1 MTAELIDIAPDTGSM
16 KEEVIAGLSADQR
29 YISAKYF
36 YDARGSALFE
46 DICALPEY
54 YPTRTEIGIMTRFAD
69 SIREAVGPECV
80 VVEFGSGSS
89 DKIRLLLD
97 ILDKPQGYMPI
108 DISRRHLEATAN
120 ALARDYPDLAVKAV
134 CADFTTRLDLDPGDM
149 VPGRLVGFF
158 PGSTI
163 GNFSPAGARHF
174 LSNAAQLLGP
184 GGGLL
189 IGVDLKKDPAILNAA
204 YNDSEGVTAAFNLN
218 VLSHINRELDGTFE
232 PDRFRHYAYYDA
244 GAGRVEMHL
253 ISQEPQVVD
262 VAGERFI
269 FREGES
275 IHTENSYKFGLEEF
289 EELAADAGFRAKRCW
304 TDPERLFSVHYL
316 ETPK

>member
-1 MTAELIDIAPDTGSM
+1 MTAELIDLTPDTGSM
-16 KEEVIAGLSADQR
+16 KEEVIAGLSADER

-36 YDARGSALFE
+36 YDTRGSALFE
-46 DICALPEY
+46 DICTLPEY
-54 YPTRTEIGIMTRFAD
+54 YPTRTEMGIMTRFAP
-69 SIREAVGPECV
+69 SIREAMGPDCV
-80 VVEFGSGSS
+80 VVEFGSGAS
-89 DKIRLLLD
+89 DKIRQLLD
-97 ILDKPQGYMPI
+97 ILDRPRGYMPL
-108 DISRRHLEATAN
+108 DISRRHLQATAN
-120 ALARDYPDLAVKAV
+120 ALASDYPDLTVKAV
-134 CADFTTRLDLDPGDM
+134 CADFTARLDLDPADM

-163 GNFSPAGARHF
+163 GNFSPAGARRF
-174 LSNAAQLLGP
+174 LANAAGLLGP

-204 YNDSEGVTAAFNLN
+204 YNDSAGVTAAFNLN

-232 PDRFRHYAYYDA
+232 PDRFRHYAFYNA

-253 ISQEPQVVD
+253 ISQEPHVVD

-289 EELAADAGFRAKRCW
+289 EELAAAAGFRAKRCW
-304 TDPERLFSVHYL
+304 SDPERLFSVHYL
-316 ETPK
+316 ETPE